1 MDFPK
6 NELNLELFP
15 KDLHFSISEIVA
27 LIGKQE
33 ISKAS
38 KRVELLRDVAHDQ
51 LNVGKYCD
59 VDIKWRRAY
68 YLSSFIQAFC
78 QVCEKHASEVILKVC
93 DEGLLMGA
101 PVSGFSIHDIIGRTR
116 PRYTSSVDKPS
127 INCSMEQTALPVLR
141 NPIQRLSRLQT
152 LEEWINIRQAGKPI
166 LIAQGASLM
175 NWPALEKWSFE
186 YLWEKFKGRTVPIE
200 EGAKY
205 TDENWGQRLRKF
217 DDFLN
222 SFKDKNIK
230 SYLAQKRVSIE
241 QFLN

>member
-6 NELNLELFP
+6 NELKLELFP
-15 KDLHFSISEIVA
+15 KGLHFCLSEIVA
-27 LIGKQE
+27 FILKQDL
-33 ISKAS
+33 SKAL
-38 KRVELLRDVAHDQ
+38 KRAELLRDVAHDQ

-68 YLSSFIQAFC
+68 YLFSFIQAFC
-78 QVCEKHASEVILKVC
+78 QICEKHDSEVILKVC

-101 PVSGFSIHDIIGRTR
+101 PVGGFSIHDIIRQTR
-116 PRYTSSVDKPS
+116 PGYTSNADKPS
-127 INCSMEQTALPVLR
+127 INCSIEQNSLPVLK
-141 NPIQRLSRLQT
+141 NPIQRLSRLPT
-152 LEEWINIRQAGKPI
+152 LEEWIKIRQAGKPI
-166 LIAQGASLM
+166 LIVKGASLM

-186 YLWEKFKGRTVPIE
+186 FLWEKFKGRTVPIE

-217 DDFLN
+217 DDFLD
-222 SFKDKNIK
+222 SFKDEQIK

-241 QFLN
+241 